1 MREVKHINEDEFES
15 VINSSKLVLV
25 DFFAT
30 WCPPCKMLG
39 PVLEEVIQ
47 EVGEDTDIVKVNV
60 DENEKLSQK
69 FNIMSVPT
77 LILFKDGEMADKTI
91 GFQPKEYQRDRHAG
105 FRNNSA
111 PHAGSI
117 PCGTAL
123 RRGGW
128 QAAYR
133 MQSEV
138 RAAAHTFCR
147 WQGKSA
153 RR

>member
-91 GFQPKEYQRDRHAG
+91 GFQPKEQLLDFINQNR
-105 FRNNSA
+105 
-111 PHAGSI
+111 
-117 PCGTAL
+117 
-123 RRGGW
+123 
-128 QAAYR
+128 
-133 MQSEV
+133 
-138 RAAAHTFCR
+138 
-147 WQGKSA
+147 
-153 RR
+153 